1 MLRWSGRATH
11 VSARSRYPFDADY
24 GARRTFEFRTK
35 RRCIG
40 SPPPPSPRPL
50 LRPNRPVTRILAPR
64 KKTAC
69 GSDGIKSGLV
79 TISALARPLGVSH
92 ILGTMREI
100 LPGIF
105 TWGSTYAD
113 RPWDLNGYAIRL
125 EGCTVLVDPPA
136 PAEDDWPSFD
146 VMKPIAKIVL
156 TNRDH
161 VRDAELFRT
170 RCGARLV
177 AGADEVTQLA
187 PVAIEEAVR
196 QGDLIAGALRVIHLP
211 GKSAGEIGLHF
222 DPAHHA
228 ISREMGGILLLGD
241 AIIGNPPGAL
251 SLIPKPKL
259 DDPSK
264 LKRSLRKLLDY
275 DFDVLLLCDGQPV
288 LRGGKLKVAE
298 FLDTLA

>member
-1 MLRWSGRATH
+1 M
-11 VSARSRYPFDADY
+11 
-24 GARRTFEFRTK
+24 
-35 RRCIG
+35 
-40 SPPPPSPRPL
+40 
-50 LRPNRPVTRILAPR
+50 
-64 KKTAC
+64 
-69 GSDGIKSGLV
+69 

-92 ILGTMREI
+92 ILCTMREI

-146 VMKPIAKIVL
+146 VMKPKAKILL

-170 RCGARLV
+170 RGGARVV

-187 PVAIEEAVR
+187 AIAIDEAVR
-196 QGDLIAGALRVIHLP
+196 EGNLIAGALRVIHLP
-211 GKSAGEIGLHF
+211 GKSAGEIGLYF

-228 ISREMGGILLLGD
+228 ASREMGGILLLGD

-251 SLIPKPKL
+251 SLIPEPKR

-264 LKRSLRKLLDY
+264 LKRSLRKLFDY
-275 DFDVLLLCDGQPV
+275 DFEVLLLCDGQPV
-288 LRGGKLKVAE
+288 LRGGRLKVAE
-298 FLDTLA
+298 FLNTLA